1 VNDIPTSI
9 FPNKL
14 IEKSEGE
21 IVLKEHSKKV
31 WPVTNFPDV
40 AIITATDGLNDEH
53 RIQHEN
59 ECEKI
64 LEQRHQIKAIPIAMT
79 DWEYKKKNGKFYVYG
94 NERRVYFPKYPG
106 NYLRCCTL
114 L

>member
-1 VNDIPTSI
+1 MNDIPTCI

-31 WPVTNFPDV
+31 WPITNFPDV
-40 AIITATDGLNDEH
+40 AVITAIEGLNDEH

-59 ECEKI
+59 ECKKI
-64 LEQRHQIKAIPIAMT
+64 LEQTSNQSNT
-79 DWEYKKKNGKFYVYG
+79 NSND
-94 NERRVYFPKYPG
+94 
-106 NYLRCCTL
+106 
-114 L
+114 

>member
-21 IVLKEHSKKV
+21 IVFKEHSNNV
-31 WPVTNFPDV
+31 SPITNFPDV
-40 AIITATDGLNDEH
+40 AVVTATEGLNDKH

-59 ECEKI
+59 YWEKI
-64 LEQRHQIKAIPIAMT
+64 LEQRLKS
-79 DWEYKKKNGKFYVYG
+79 NV
-94 NERRVYFPKYPG
+94 
-106 NYLRCCTL
+106 L
-114 L
+114 